1 MVRPLPPP
9 PPPQLTRQ
17 RHMSV
22 YSPPLLVTFPL
33 LGPTPGRHSA
43 CLSSLG
49 GCGEKFGMPPE
60 VCAKLARAEQ
70 LPLQCLEGT
79 YRITGTGQLDIFG
92 RGQGHYMIASSATVG
107 GQAHMPL
114 CVSAGARFSHIRKA
128 STE

>member
-1 MVRPLPPP
+1 MHACRHLAVAVRNLECHRRYV
-9 PPPQLTRQ
+9 QSWRALSNF
-17 RHMSV
+17 HYSV
-22 YSPPLLVTFPL
+22 
-33 LGPTPGRHSA
+33 
-43 CLSSLG
+43 
-49 GCGEKFGMPPE
+49 
-60 VCAKLARAEQ
+60 
-70 LPLQCLEGT
+70 LEGT